1 MLKLLINHID
11 SNDPTWQG
19 YLFATL
25 LFLVSVVTTIS
36 FSHYVL
42 NLAEVAI
49 QMRSAMISA
58 IFRKSLKLSS
68 TARQKFTTGEIT
80 NLVSVDTQRI
90 LDNMPYTGILWG
102 APYQIILALILLYN
116 ELGVA
121 ALIGTLG
128 FAVLI
133 PPNYVG
139 GKVVESLQE
148 KQLAA
153 KDSRIKVSFAKY

>member
-1 MLKLLINHID
+1 MLINHID
-11 SNDPTWQG
+11 SQDDPSWHG

-25 LFLVSVVTTIS
+25 LFLVSIVSTIS

-42 NLAEVAI
+42 NLVEVAI
-49 QMRSAMISA
+49 QVRSAMISA

-80 NLVSVDTQRI
+80 NLVSVDTQRL
-90 LDNMPYTGILWG
+90 LDNIQYIGVLWG
-102 APYQIILALILLYN
+102 APYQVILALILLYN

-128 FAVLI
+128 LVVLM

-139 GKVVESLQE
+139 GKAVESLQE

-153 KDSRIKVSFAKY
+153 KDSRIKVMILKQI